1 MASKLITRRE
11 AAELSGITETTVKK
25 AVDQKV
31 IPTRRRGS
39 QSFVEVDDVP
49 VLVMLGLLT
58 EMRLVV
64 KHKRQLRDWLRESSA
79 SPELELTP
87 ALVVRRVGEVEQARL
102 RAERYA
108 ELRDRWIVRDPAI
121 KGGEPVIR
129 GSRVGVH
136 TLAARIAGGESAAV
150 LEEDFAHI
158 PAEAREVAVQYARA
172 NPRRGRP
179 IRGAAAR

>member
-11 AAELSGITETTVKK
+11 AAELSGITETTLKK

-49 VLVMLGLLT
+49 VLAMLGLLT

-79 SPELELTP
+79 PPELALTP
-87 ALVVRRVGEVEQARL
+87 ALVVRRVGEVDQARL

-108 ELRDRWIVRDPAI
+108 ELRDRWIARDPAV

-136 TLAARIAGGESAAV
+136 TLAARIADGESATV
-150 LEEDFAHI
+150 LEEDFPHI

-179 IRGAAAR
+179 IRGTRAR